1 MIKTVMLHYIYEF
14 GLNIM
19 FDNLGKNFHTRAK
32 FINPELL
39 KVGQYLQCSIYGK
52 STAILLICK
61 VESIESPYVKLSTT
75 YKNTLVHL
83 ITESGFIID
92 MKGNLGE
99 LYRDLAL

>member
-1 MIKTVMLHYIYEF
+1 MIKTVLLHYIYEF

-19 FDNLGKNFHTRAK
+19 FDNFGKNFHSRSK
-32 FINPELL
+32 FINPEKLTI
-39 KVGQYLQCSIYGK
+39 GQYIQCSIYGK
-52 STAILLICK
+52 SHAILLICK
-61 VESIESPYVKLSTT
+61 VEAIESPYIKLSTT

-83 ITESGFIID
+83 ITESGYIID